1 MLLETSGV
9 PFDVHYLD
17 DVMNEPALQQYKVY
31 LFHNNTYLTEKQKDW
46 INKNLKKNNRT
57 IVWLYDPGYVT
68 DNGLSINAVSA
79 ITGFKVK
86 TEPGYSRSV
95 VAVNRK
101 SGDKLTGG
109 ERGYYQVPEF
119 QGMAEALCAVFNT
132 AGKAYSVEPYF
143 SRFGYTA
150 APGVSRYRK
159 FWIESGFDAAL
170 ATYKEDSKVVIAI
183 KRFSDWSSV
192 YVAAPNALAGEM
204 FHNIAKEANAYRTG
218 PPALG
223 ELRLSGRFV
232 SYHAVKTG
240 KYEFQLPRGVSKIID
255 ADTGKVLAQN
265 TATYTIDGKAQT
277 TYWYFIE

>member
-1 MLLETSGV
+1 
-9 PFDVHYLD
+9 VHYLS
-17 DVMNEPALQQYKVY
+17 DVMTEPALQQYKVY

-68 DNGLSINAVSA
+68 DNGLSIKALSA

-86 TEPGYSRSV
+86 TKPGYSRSV
-95 VAVNRK
+95 VAVNRN

-119 QGMAEALCAVFNT
+119 QGMAEALCAIFNT
-132 AGKAYSVEPYF
+132 TEKAYSVEPYF

-150 APGVSRYRK
+150 APGVSRYQK

-170 ATYKEDSKVVIAI
+170 ATYKEDSKVAIAI
-183 KRFSDWSSV
+183 KRFPDWRSV

-232 SYHAVKTG
+232 SYHAIRTG
-240 KYEFQLPRGVSKIID
+240 KYEFQLPVGASRIID

-265 TATYTIDGKAQT
+265 TATYTIDGKAQI